1 MVAVIATLEVK
12 AGKESEF
19 EAVMKDLAAKTL
31 SNEPGC
37 KMYALHRKGPTT
49 YVMLERYVDRAAL
62 ATHSA
67 SEHFRS
73 VAPRLTPC
81 LAGAPKIETLEEVA

>member
-1 MVAVIATLEVK
+1 MLAVIATLEVK

-19 EAVMKDLAAKTL
+19 EAVMKELAAKTL
-31 SNEPGC
+31 ANEPGC
-37 KMYALHRKGPTT
+37 KMYSLHRKGPTT

-73 VAPRLTPC
+73 IAPRLTPV
-81 LAGAPKIETLEEVA
+81 LAAAPKIETLEEVA